1 MKKCNLYTSFFF
13 LLFLISNLFSQQENK
28 NIKAIK
34 DETTLNWGYSYD
46 STLTYLEKLE
56 QSPYVKIDSIGASV
70 EGRAI
75 WMVNVSE
82 PIQHF
87 ETTYR
92 VAIHARTHPNEVQSQ
107 WLTQRI
113 IDILIGDSEIA
124 KTLRNRVIFNI
135 VPMYNPDGVELEFYR
150 QNANGIDL
158 ERNWFVDDHEPEV
171 FALKNKYYEL
181 MNSYT
186 PIDIM
191 LNMHGDGGANRAY
204 FYYHHENGTS
214 IKFTEDEK
222 RFIGLI
228 RKYFPDGIRD
238 WDRSVTWE
246 EGNPMLFPESWF
258 WVNYEESVMAITFE
272 EITIP
277 NRFDSLYTKTA
288 SSILNGI
295 ADYLD
300 IRNIVNVN
308 DLSHNIFAYLSPNFP
323 NPFNPSTV
331 IKYSIS
337 NKSYVSLK
345 VYDLLGREV
354 AELVST
360 DQTTG
365 SYSVEFNASQL
376 ASGVYFYKIMA
387 GDFVDVKKMILLR

>member
-1 MKKCNLYTSFFF
+1 
-13 LLFLISNLFSQQENK
+13 LISNLFSQQENK
-28 NIKAIK
+28 NIKAIN
-34 DETTLNWGYSYD
+34 DEATLNWGYSYD
-46 STLTYLEKLE
+46 STLIYLENLG

-75 WMVNVSE
+75 WMVNVSA
-82 PIQHF
+82 PTPHF
-87 ETTYR
+87 ETIYR

-107 WLTQRI
+107 WLAQKI

-124 KTLRNRVIFNI
+124 KTLRNRIIFNI
-135 VPMYNPDGVELEFYR
+135 VPMYNPDGVELEYSR

-158 ERNWFVDDHEPEV
+158 ERNWFVDNHEPEV

-186 PIDIM
+186 PISIM
-191 LNMHGDGGANRAY
+191 LNMHGDGGANKAY

-214 IKFTEDEK
+214 LKYTEDEK
-222 RFIGLI
+222 DLIGLI
-228 RKYFPDGIRD
+228 QQYFPDGISD
-238 WDRSVTWE
+238 WDRSITWE
-246 EGNPMLFPESWF
+246 NGNPMLFPESWF

-300 IRNIVNVN
+300 IRNSVNVN
-308 DLSHNIFAYLSPNFP
+308 DFFYNISANLSQNFP
-323 NPFNPSTV
+323 NPFNPITV
-331 IKYSIS
+331 IKYSIP
-337 NKSYVSLK
+337 NQSYVSLK
-345 VYDLLGREV
+345 VYNLLGSQV
-354 AELVST
+354 AELVNT

-365 SYSVEFNASQL
+365 NYSVEFNASQL
-376 ASGVYFYKIMA
+376 ASGVYFYKLMA
-387 GDFVDVKKMILLR
+387 GDFVDIKKNDPPTLMTQIS